1 MATNIQM
8 GIAYAIGKIDETEH
22 KLVKI
27 DKFVGSQYS
36 KYTLTMHKGLHGNMT
51 YVLYTDLNNEETM
64 KKLVEICD
72 GLKITQIIHILEE
85 VIAYDL
91 NK

>member
-8 GIAYAIGKIDETEH
+8 GIAYAIGKIDETAH

-36 KYTLTMHKGLHGNMT
+36 KYTLTMHEGMHGNRT
-51 YVLYTDLNNEETM
+51 YVLYADLGEEKM